1 MTLNFLKGKNDT
13 DYMIKKKNN
22 ENNEDKPNLCLSDSV
37 PASSALER

>member
-13 DYMIKKKNN
+13 DYMIKKHN
-22 ENNEDKPNLCLSDSV
+22 ENNEDKANLCLSDSV